1 MQRAPCWLHPAVPL
15 RPTLCRLTR
24 IVAWNTL
31 RPRRSGGRL
40 REGTC
45 VSDSSR
51 RSFLCSSF
59 SAGSA
64 FADFGYTVRL
74 NQDGFFG
81 EVDFSE
87 ESLLTTFATITD
99 FDKNTL
105 TAPDGNLAEY
115 LVMSPVAGGPDCVLP
130 FLSGSAACFG
140 IHFAGGALASNAL
153 FGMLPDLNAPG
164 TYGTPGSFFLTIHA
178 APEPPS
184 WLLLLIGG
192 VLLVCSRSGHGT
204 RRQRLRHP
212 A

>member
-1 MQRAPCWLHPAVPL
+1 MPVDADRRMEHPSATPV
-15 RPTLCRLTR
+15 RRETTGGYVRFRLITS
-24 IVAWNTL
+24 VVL
-31 RPRRSGGRL
+31 MLVLS
-40 REGTC
+40 
-45 VSDSSR
+45 
-51 RSFLCSSF
+51 